1 MENAMSVQYK
11 HQSGQSAVVAIDK
24 APWGTFMLRWW
35 NSAIRSWQRR
45 KMKAVLHS
53 LDDRILQDIGLSRGE
68 IEDFVDGLSSAELRM
83 TPIAPEPASM
93 SHDISHA
100 VLRRAA

>member
-1 MENAMSVQYK
+1 MSLQLK
-11 HQSGQSAVVAIDK
+11 PQSGRSAIVALDRSPLK
-24 APWGTFMLRWW
+24 TFILRWW

-68 IEDFVDGLSSAELRM
+68 IEDFVDGLNSAELRM

-93 SHDISHA
+93 SQDISHA
-100 VLRRAA
+100 DLRRAA

>member
-1 MENAMSVQYK
+1 MEKAMSVQPNP
-11 HQSGQSAVVAIDK
+11 QSGRSAILAIDK
-24 APWGTFMLRWW
+24 APWGTFVLRWW

-83 TPIAPEPASM
+83 TPIAPEPVVM
-93 SHDISHA
+93 SQDISHA
-100 VLRRAA
+100 DLRRAA

>member
-1 MENAMSVQYK
+1 MSVQLK
-11 HQSGQSAVVAIDK
+11 PQSGRSAIFAISK
-24 APWGTFMLRWW
+24 SALRTFILRWW

-68 IEDFVDGLSSAELRM
+68 IEDFVYGLSSAELQM
-83 TPIAPEPASM
+83 TPIASEPASM
-93 SHDISHA
+93 SHDIFHA
-100 VLRRAA
+100 DLRRAA